1 MTRYTI
7 TLVALFLGTS
17 ALPAADLSQASWSPP
32 KTITIKQQ
40 VELYLAGRQLSD
52 AAHKEIDALWSDAEI
67 HLPPEEAL
75 RRLAVTF
82 AAADPAAKE
91 VVDFVEQTQESPL
104 PKAFAILSDENAPPL
119 VRNNLKLLYGAYLAQ
134 NNLFDEAAEQLDSLK
149 PADVVDP
156 ASLLFYQAVAAHR
169 LLKKDQAEP
178 LLSQLLENEANLP
191 KRYATVA
198 RLMQHDLEPLKPDS
212 LDEVSRMMDDV
223 RRRLD
228 LGRAGKK
235 VRDEEAEIIAKL
247 DKKIEDMQKQQQ
259 EQQQQQQQQ
268 QDKAKQ
274 APSQAAEK
282 SQAPQDIHAS
292 DEVDPKDLKK
302 ANWGNLPPKAR
313 QQALQQI
320 SRDLPSH
327 FRDTIEEYFKRLAQ
341 DGNE

>member
-1 MTRYTI
+1 MNRYPI
-7 TLVALFLGTS
+7 TVLALLLCAS
-17 ALPAADLSQASWSPP
+17 IAPAADSLSQASWSAPASSAV
-32 KTITIKQQ
+32 KQQ
-40 VELYLAGRQLSD
+40 VDLYLAGRELSEPVR
-52 AAHKEIDALWSDAEI
+52 KEIDSLWSDAEI
-67 HLPPEEAL
+67 ALPPEEAL
-75 RRLAVTF
+75 RRLSATF
-82 AAADPAAKE
+82 AAVDPAAKE
-91 VVDFVEQTQESPL
+91 AVDFVEQAHDLPL
-104 PKAFAILSDENAPPL
+104 PKSFAILSDENSPSL
-119 VRNNLKLLYGAYLAQ
+119 VKNNLRLLYGSFLARH
-134 NNLFDEAAEQLDSLK
+134 NLFDEAAEQLAGLK
-149 PADVVDP
+149 AADVVDP

-169 LLKKDQAEP
+169 LLKKEEAEP
-178 LLSQLLENEANLP
+178 LLAQLLENESALP

-212 LDEVSRMMDDV
+212 LDEISRMMDDV

-259 EQQQQQQQQ
+259 QQQQQ

-274 APSQAAEK
+274 SPSQAAEK
-282 SQAPQDIHAS
+282 SQAPQDIHAT
-292 DEVDPKDLKK
+292 DEIDPKDLKK
-302 ANWGNLPPKAR
+302 GNWGNLPPKAR